1 MVEVSAEALAEKVGR
16 GVGTVSV
23 TTWPYAGVDILACHA
38 RRTVAGG
45 W

>member
-1 MVEVSAEALAEKVGR
+1 VGEAGVGVG